1 MSNSPKQ
8 LKREQSSYISKS
20 LSRRER
26 ENIIINS
33 VKGKLTPGYEVSLME
48 NGKYKI
54 TRKPIEIEEEEDSA
68 EGAACY
74 AGIKEYSED
83 EQQPEPIKQNINKTL
98 KNIEFS
104 DSDSVEEQ
112 IKQYQPNLKKYK
124 RRKLKLI

>member
-54 TRKPIEIEEEEDSA
+54 TRKPIEIEEED
-68 EGAACY
+68 
-74 AGIKEYSED
+74 IKEYSED
-83 EQQPEPIKQNINKTL
+83 EQPEPIKQNINKTL

>member
-1 MSNSPKQ
+1 MSK
-8 LKREQSSYISKS
+8 LT
-20 LSRRER
+20 RRER

-54 TRKPIEIEEEEDSA
+54 TRKPIEIEEEEDEES
-68 EGAACY
+68 
-74 AGIKEYSED
+74 I
-83 EQQPEPIKQNINKTL
+83 EQEEQPEPKKQNINKTL

-104 DSDSVEEQ
+104 NSDSDVEQ
-112 IKQYQPNLKKYK
+112 FKQYQPNIKKYK

>member
-1 MSNSPKQ
+1 MSNSSKQ

-33 VKGKLTPGYEVSLME
+33 VKGKPIPGYEVSLME

-68 EGAACY
+68 EGAACL

>member
-1 MSNSPKQ
+1 MSK
-8 LKREQSSYISKS
+8 LT
-20 LSRRER
+20 RRER

-68 EGAACY
+68 EGAACV

-83 EQQPEPIKQNINKTL
+83 EQTEPKKQNINKTL

-112 IKQYQPNLKKYK
+112 LKQYQPNLKKYK

>member
-8 LKREQSSYISKS
+8 LKREQSSYMSKS

-54 TRKPIEIEEEEDSA
+54 TRKPIEIEEED
-68 EGAACY
+68 
-74 AGIKEYSED
+74 IKEYSED
-83 EQQPEPIKQNINKTL
+83 EQPEPIKQNINKTL

-112 IKQYQPNLKKYK
+112 LKQYQPNLKKYK

>member
-8 LKREQSSYISKS
+8 LKREQSSYMSKS

-54 TRKPIEIEEEEDSA
+54 TRKPIEIEEED
-68 EGAACY
+68 
-74 AGIKEYSED
+74 IKEYSED
-83 EQQPEPIKQNINKTL
+83 EQPEPIKQNINKTL

>member
-1 MSNSPKQ
+1 MSNSSKQ

-33 VKGKLTPGYEVSLME
+33 VKGKPIPGYEVSLME

-54 TRKPIEIEEEEDSA
+54 TRKPIEIEEED
-68 EGAACY
+68 
-74 AGIKEYSED
+74 IKEYSED
-83 EQQPEPIKQNINKTL
+83 EQPEPIKQNINKTL

-112 IKQYQPNLKKYK
+112 LKQYQPNLKKYK

>member
-20 LSRRER
+20 LSRKER

-33 VKGKLTPGYEVSLME
+33 VKGKPIPGYEVSLME

-54 TRKPIEIEEEEDSA
+54 TRKPIEIEEED
-68 EGAACY
+68 
-74 AGIKEYSED
+74 IKEYSED
-83 EQQPEPIKQNINKTL
+83 EQPEPIKQNINKTL

>member
-33 VKGKLTPGYEVSLME
+33 VKGKPIPGYEVSLME

-83 EQQPEPIKQNINKTL
+83 EQPEPIKQNINKTL

-112 IKQYQPNLKKYK
+112 LKQYQPNLKKYK

>member
-1 MSNSPKQ
+1 MSNSSKQ

-54 TRKPIEIEEEEDSA
+54 TRKPIEIEEED
-68 EGAACY
+68 
-74 AGIKEYSED
+74 IKEYSED

-112 IKQYQPNLKKYK
+112 LKQYQPNLKKYK

>member
-8 LKREQSSYISKS
+8 LKREQSSYMSKS

-54 TRKPIEIEEEEDSA
+54 TRKPIEIEEED
-68 EGAACY
+68 
-74 AGIKEYSED
+74 IKEYSED

>member
-33 VKGKLTPGYEVSLME
+33 VKGKPIPGYEVSLME

-54 TRKPIEIEEEEDSA
+54 TRKPIEIEEED
-68 EGAACY
+68 
-74 AGIKEYSED
+74 IKEYSED
-83 EQQPEPIKQNINKTL
+83 EQPEPIKQNINKTL

>member
-54 TRKPIEIEEEEDSA
+54 TRKPIEIEEED
-68 EGAACY
+68 
-74 AGIKEYSED
+74 IKEYSED
-83 EQQPEPIKQNINKTL
+83 EQPEPIKQNINKTL

-104 DSDSVEEQ
+104 DEEQ
-112 IKQYQPNLKKYK
+112 FKQYQPNIKKYE

>member
-33 VKGKLTPGYEVSLME
+33 VKGKPIPGYEVSLME

-54 TRKPIEIEEEEDSA
+54 TRKPIEIEEEEDEES
-68 EGAACY
+68 
-74 AGIKEYSED
+74 I
-83 EQQPEPIKQNINKTL
+83 EQEEQPEPKKQNINKTL
-98 KNIEFS
+98 NCYWVILFY
-104 DSDSVEEQ
+104 V
-112 IKQYQPNLKKYK
+112 L
-124 RRKLKLI
+124 LLI

>member
-1 MSNSPKQ
+1 MSNSSKQ
-8 LKREQSSYISKS
+8 LKREQSSYMSKS

-54 TRKPIEIEEEEDSA
+54 TRKPIEIEEED
-68 EGAACY
+68 
-74 AGIKEYSED
+74 IKEYSED

-112 IKQYQPNLKKYK
+112 LKQYQPNLKKYK

>member
-1 MSNSPKQ
+1 MSNSPNQ

-54 TRKPIEIEEEEDSA
+54 TRKPIEIEEED
-68 EGAACY
+68 
-74 AGIKEYSED
+74 IKEYSED

>member
-1 MSNSPKQ
+1 MSK
-8 LKREQSSYISKS
+8 LT
-20 LSRRER
+20 RRER

-54 TRKPIEIEEEEDSA
+54 TRKPIEIEEED
-68 EGAACY
+68 
-74 AGIKEYSED
+74 IKEYSED

>member
-1 MSNSPKQ
+1 MSNSSKQ

-54 TRKPIEIEEEEDSA
+54 TRKPIEIEEEED
-68 EGAACY
+68 
-74 AGIKEYSED
+74 KEYSED

>member
-8 LKREQSSYISKS
+8 LKREQSSYMSKS

-74 AGIKEYSED
+74 VGIKEYSED
-83 EQQPEPIKQNINKTL
+83 EQPEPIKQNINKTL

-112 IKQYQPNLKKYK
+112 FKQYQPNLEKYK

>member
-33 VKGKLTPGYEVSLME
+33 VKGKPIPGYEVSLME

-54 TRKPIEIEEEEDSA
+54 TRKPIEIEEED
-68 EGAACY
+68 
-74 AGIKEYSED
+74 IKEYSED
-83 EQQPEPIKQNINKTL
+83 EQPEPIKQNINKTL

-112 IKQYQPNLKKYK
+112 FKQYQPNLKKYK

>member
-54 TRKPIEIEEEEDSA
+54 TRKPIEIEEED
-68 EGAACY
+68 
-74 AGIKEYSED
+74 IKEYSED
-83 EQQPEPIKQNINKTL
+83 EQPEPKKQNINKTL

>member
-1 MSNSPKQ
+1 MSK
-8 LKREQSSYISKS
+8 LT
-20 LSRRER
+20 RRER

-54 TRKPIEIEEEEDSA
+54 TRKPIEIEEED
-68 EGAACY
+68 
-74 AGIKEYSED
+74 IKEYSED
-83 EQQPEPIKQNINKTL
+83 EQPEPIKQNINKTL

>member
-20 LSRRER
+20 LSRKER

-54 TRKPIEIEEEEDSA
+54 TRKPIEIEEE
-68 EGAACY
+68 
-74 AGIKEYSED
+74 EYSED

>member
-1 MSNSPKQ
+1 MSNSSKQ

-54 TRKPIEIEEEEDSA
+54 TRKPIEIEEEED
-68 EGAACY
+68 
-74 AGIKEYSED
+74 IKEYSED
-83 EQQPEPIKQNINKTL
+83 EQPEPIKQNINKTL

-112 IKQYQPNLKKYK
+112 LKQYQPNLKKYK

>member
-1 MSNSPKQ
+1 MSNSSKQ

-54 TRKPIEIEEEEDSA
+54 TRKPIEIEEEED
-68 EGAACY
+68 
-74 AGIKEYSED
+74 IKEYSED
-83 EQQPEPIKQNINKTL
+83 EQPEPIKQNINKTL

-112 IKQYQPNLKKYK
+112 IKQYQSNLKKYK

>member
-54 TRKPIEIEEEEDSA
+54 TRKPIEIEEEEEES
-68 EGAACY
+68 
-74 AGIKEYSED
+74 I
-83 EQQPEPIKQNINKTL
+83 EQEEQPEPIKQNINKTL

>member
-1 MSNSPKQ
+1 MQIYKLIYFFIKICPIHQSNSKESKA
-8 LKREQSSYISKS
+8 LTYREVY
-20 LSRRER
+20 LEER
-26 ENIIINS
+26 ENIIIDS
-33 VKGKLTPGYEVSLME
+33 VKGKPTPGYEVSQME

-54 TRKPIEIEEEEDSA
+54 TRKPIEIEEED
-68 EGAACY
+68 
-74 AGIKEYSED
+74 IKEYSED
-83 EQQPEPIKQNINKTL
+83 EQPEPIKQNINKTL

>member
-33 VKGKLTPGYEVSLME
+33 VKGKPIPGYEVSLME

-54 TRKPIEIEEEEDSA
+54 TRKPIEIEEEDKE
-68 EGAACY
+68 
-74 AGIKEYSED
+74 EYSED
-83 EQQPEPIKQNINKTL
+83 EQPEPIKQNINKTL

>member
-1 MSNSPKQ
+1 MSNSSKQ

-54 TRKPIEIEEEEDSA
+54 TRKPIEIEEEENSA
-68 EGAACY
+68 EGSACY

-83 EQQPEPIKQNINKTL
+83 EQPEPIKQNINKTL

>member
-33 VKGKLTPGYEVSLME
+33 VKGKPIPGYEVSLME

-54 TRKPIEIEEEEDSA
+54 TRKPIEIEEED
-68 EGAACY
+68 
-74 AGIKEYSED
+74 IKEYSED
-83 EQQPEPIKQNINKTL
+83 EQPEPIKQNINKTL

-112 IKQYQPNLKKYK
+112 IKEYQPNLKKYK
-124 RRKLKLI
+124 RRKLKLL

>member
-1 MSNSPKQ
+1 M
-8 LKREQSSYISKS
+8 SKS

-54 TRKPIEIEEEEDSA
+54 TRKPIEIEEED
-68 EGAACY
+68 
-74 AGIKEYSED
+74 IKEYSED

-104 DSDSVEEQ
+104 DSDSYN
-112 IKQYQPNLKKYK
+112 IIMNFHLHI
-124 RRKLKLI
+124 L

>member
-1 MSNSPKQ
+1 MSK
-8 LKREQSSYISKS
+8 LT
-20 LSRRER
+20 RRER

-33 VKGKLTPGYEVSLME
+33 VKGKPIPGYEVSLME

-54 TRKPIEIEEEEDSA
+54 TRKPIEIEEED
-68 EGAACY
+68 
-74 AGIKEYSED
+74 IKEYSED
-83 EQQPEPIKQNINKTL
+83 EQPEPIKQNINKTL

>member
-1 MSNSPKQ
+1 MSK
-8 LKREQSSYISKS
+8 LT
-20 LSRRER
+20 RRER

-54 TRKPIEIEEEEDSA
+54 TRKPIEIEEEDSA
-68 EGAACY
+68 EGAACL

>member
-54 TRKPIEIEEEEDSA
+54 TRKPIEIEEEEEES
-68 EGAACY
+68 
-74 AGIKEYSED
+74 I
-83 EQQPEPIKQNINKTL
+83 EQEEQPEPIKQNINKTL

-112 IKQYQPNLKKYK
+112 LKQYQPNLKKYK

>member
-33 VKGKLTPGYEVSLME
+33 VKGKPIPGYEVSLME

-54 TRKPIEIEEEEDSA
+54 TRKPIEIEEED
-68 EGAACY
+68 
-74 AGIKEYSED
+74 IKEYSED
-83 EQQPEPIKQNINKTL
+83 EQPEPIKQNINKTL

-112 IKQYQPNLKKYK
+112 FKQYQPNIKKYK

>member
-54 TRKPIEIEEEEDSA
+54 TRKPIEIEEED
-68 EGAACY
+68 
-74 AGIKEYSED
+74 IKEYSED
-83 EQQPEPIKQNINKTL
+83 EQPEPIKQNINKTL

-112 IKQYQPNLKKYK
+112 LKQYQPNLKKYK

>member
-1 MSNSPKQ
+1 MSNSSKQ

-33 VKGKLTPGYEVSLME
+33 VKGKPIPGYEVSLME

-68 EGAACY
+68 EGAACV

>member
-1 MSNSPKQ
+1 MSNSSKQ

-54 TRKPIEIEEEEDSA
+54 TRKPIEIEEED
-68 EGAACY
+68 
-74 AGIKEYSED
+74 IKEYSED
-83 EQQPEPIKQNINKTL
+83 EQPEPIKQNINKTL

-112 IKQYQPNLKKYK
+112 LKQYQPNLKKYK